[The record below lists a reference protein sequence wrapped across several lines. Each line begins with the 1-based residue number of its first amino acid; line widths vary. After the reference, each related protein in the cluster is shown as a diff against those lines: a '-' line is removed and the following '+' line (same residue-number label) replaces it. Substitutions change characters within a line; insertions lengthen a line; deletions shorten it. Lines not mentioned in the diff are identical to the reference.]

1 MDKLRVLK
9 EGGKD
14 TKIFGAVGE
23 IGDVHQFCDF
33 VERNIYL
40 YNLDDVSA
48 IANENLANRKN
59 EVARCK
65 EGLSKRAMRIWDQ
78 IVASPKPPS

>member
-23 IGDVHQFCDF
+23 IGEPHLQRDRVL
-33 VERNIYL
+33 VEMHPA
-40 YNLDDVSA
+40 A
-48 IANENLANRKN
+48 ILPGGHAQHEHRVCYGGAAGR
-59 EVARCK
+59 
-65 EGLSKRAMRIWDQ
+65 
-78 IVASPKPPS
+78 

>member
-40 YNLDDVSA
+40 YNLVRP
-48 IANENLANRKN
+48 IRRPLASNASRSMASRARRKM
-59 EVARCK
+59 
-65 EGLSKRAMRIWDQ
+65 GSG
-78 IVASPKPPS
+78 

>member
-40 YNLDDVSA
+40 YNLVRP
-48 IANENLANRKN
+48 IAALASNASRSMASRARRKM
-59 EVARCK
+59 
-65 EGLSKRAMRIWDQ
+65 GSG
-78 IVASPKPPS
+78 